1 MNYNKTI
8 FIGTLLS
15 VVFTTVKAQQTPVYS
30 EYAHNSILLN
40 PAHAG
45 YDKGTDIALA
55 NRSFVSDIDGLPA
68 TSSLT
73 VNSST
78 GNSHIGFGITA
89 LRDQIGVTSSTGL
102 TASLSYKLIFDH
114 HYKRAQ
120 WWDYNPNTLT
130 FGISAGVVFYS
141 EDLLSLGINTD
152 IAFSENIN
160 ETLPTVGVGA
170 LYNRNQFY
178 VGVSNTNLLG
188 STVTARNLQ
197 LDSPTYAYG
206 GYRLYTNRFE
216 KVQIKPNFLLKYVK
230 EAPYQL
236 DLNVAVNIK
245 NVVEFG
251 AGYRTNSSMNILAIL
266 HQLNGFKM
274 LFSYNFPTDS
284 SNVVGSTLGLLMRY
298 RIKPNGRR

>member
-45 YDKGTDIALA
+45 YNRGTDIALA

-160 ETLPTVGVGA
+160 ESLPTVGVGA

>member
-89 LRDQIGVTSSTGL
+89 LIDQIGVTSSTGL

>member
-45 YDKGTDIALA
+45 YNRGTDIALA
-55 NRSFVSDIDGLPA
+55 NRSFVSDLEGLPA

-89 LRDQIGVTSSTGL
+89 LSDQIGVTSSTGL

-130 FGISAGVVFYS
+130 FGISAGAVWYK
-141 EDLLSLGINTD
+141 EDLLSLEIQND
-152 IAFSENIN
+152 VAFSENIN
-160 ETLPTVGVGA
+160 ATLPTVGVGV

-178 VGVSNTNLLG
+178 VGLSNTNLIG
-188 STVTARNLQ
+188 GVVKRRNLE

-206 GYRLYTNRFE
+206 GYRLYTNRFQ
-216 KVQIKPNFLLKYVK
+216 KVQIKPNFLLKYITD
-230 EAPYQL
+230 APYQL
-236 DLNVAVNIK
+236 DLNVAVNNQIEGVSF
-245 NVVEFG
+245 NF
-251 AGYRTNSSMNILAIL
+251 L
-266 HQLNGFKM
+266 QLK
-274 LFSYNFPTDS
+274 LKSH
-284 SNVVGSTLGLLMRY
+284 
-298 RIKPNGRR
+298 